1 MECSRMIFIIE
12 KGIPIPPPTPENLAY
27 EAMLESV
34 PDDLS
39 DEDLE
44 RAITRATA
52 LLPDEVAAA

>member
-1 MECSRMIFIIE
+1 MIFIIE